1 MANISVNDYKLNSQ
15 QNRLNHLPLNNRVIR
30 RIESLHKNILK
41 FRSKSNKNCFFELD
55 MYINYLNAT
64 F

>member
-1 MANISVNDYKLNSQ
+1 MANISVNDYKVNSQ

-41 FRSKSNKNCFFELD
+41 FRSKSNKN
-55 MYINYLNAT
+55 YLVFLT
-64 F
+64 

>member
-1 MANISVNDYKLNSQ
+1 MANISVNDYKVNSQ

-41 FRSKSNKNCFFELD
+41 FRSKSNKNKLVF
-55 MYINYLNAT
+55 LNLICILII
-64 F
+64 